1 MHPCDKN
8 TGCPDHKCTLVEL
21 GWADWVILYIMIGL
35 QVLLV
40 LVFKLF
46 ICPLCRKEREASD
59 QATPRRSD
67 LAAGLF
73 GVG

>member
-1 MHPCDKN
+1 MTLCD
-8 TGCPDHKCTLVEL
+8 TECPDPKCTLVEL

-46 ICPLCRKEREASD
+46 ICPLCCRKEREASD
-59 QATPRRSD
+59 QATPRRCE
-67 LAAGLF
+67 LAARSF
-73 GVG
+73 RVG